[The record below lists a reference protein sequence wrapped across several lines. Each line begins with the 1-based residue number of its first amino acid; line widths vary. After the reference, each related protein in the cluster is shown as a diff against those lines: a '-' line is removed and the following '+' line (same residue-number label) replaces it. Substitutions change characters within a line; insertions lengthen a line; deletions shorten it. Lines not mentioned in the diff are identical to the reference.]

1 MNLLVDIGNT
11 NLRWNLAGPD
21 GLGTT
26 QTVRHGGGAPLDLI
40 AAWEA
45 LGPAPERVLVGN
57 VGGAAVAD
65 AVGRVARALW
75 GLDPEQAT
83 CRSPCLG
90 VTIAYGDP
98 GRLGVDRWLALLAAH
113 TLAPGPKLIVDAGTA
128 VTYDL
133 LLADGRHLGGLILPG
148 IRMMRAALVQGTR
161 IPPSSQTMGEWPAL
175 EAPPPDPWATDTDT
189 ALAWGAPQALASL
202 ADRLRVRLAQ
212 AAGGES
218 PRVVLTGGDGA
229 ALADLVDPP
238 GEPVADLVLM
248 GLERLAA
255 GGDPC

>member
-11 NLRWNLAGPD
+11 NLRWNLAGTD

-26 QTVRHGGGAPLDLI
+26 RVVRHGDGAPLDLI

-45 LGPAPERVLVGN
+45 LGAAPDRMLVSN
-57 VGGAAVAD
+57 VGGTAVAD

-90 VTIAYGDP
+90 VTIAYADP

-113 TLAPGPKLIVDAGTA
+113 ALGPGPKLIVDAGTA

-148 IRMMRAALVQGTR
+148 IAMMRAALLQGTR
-161 IPPSSQTMGEWPAL
+161 IPRPPQAMEDWPAI
-175 EAPPPDPWATDTDT
+175 EPPPPVSWATDTDT
-189 ALAWGAPQALASL
+189 AIAWGAPQALASL
-202 ADRLRVRLAQ
+202 ADRLRARLAR

-218 PRVVLTGGDGA
+218 PRVLLTGGDGA
-229 ALADLVDPP
+229 ALADLIDPP
-238 GEPVADLVLM
+238 GELVADLVLM
-248 GLERLAA
+248 GLARLAA
-255 GGDPC
+255 GGGAC